1 MIPEK
6 QRYENLEKFTPDVVG
21 RYDIPVIKADKV
33 YFSGF
38 IGFNYAATAKDRA
51 EKAVHFFLDD
61 YQFFRVWNRPRDYIN
76 TLSQFA
82 CVLSPDFSLY
92 TDFPVAMQIYNHYRK
107 HWLGAYWQSFGIK
120 VIPTIC
126 WSDERSFEWCFDG
139 EPAGGVVAVSSV
151 GTQNS
156 RAAKAAFL
164 RGYEAMCE
172 RLCPSKIIF
181 YSSVPDECRG
191 NIIHI
196 KSFQDKFREAKVY
209 GW

>member
-76 TLSQFA
+76 TLSKFA
-82 CVLSPDFSLY
+82 CVLSPDFRCTPIFL
-92 TDFPVAMQIYNHYRK
+92 
-107 HWLGAYWQSFGIK
+107 WLCRY
-120 VIPTIC
+120 
-126 WSDERSFEWCFDG
+126 
-139 EPAGGVVAVSSV
+139 
-151 GTQNS
+151 
-156 RAAKAAFL
+156 
-164 RGYEAMCE
+164 
-172 RLCPSKIIF
+172 IIITA
-181 YSSVPDECRG
+181 ST
-191 NIIHI
+191 
-196 KSFQDKFREAKVY
+196 
-209 GW
+209 GWGRTGSH